1 MTKLDCSV
9 NGCAY
14 NDDNCC
20 KLREIDVKGH
30 EAKKSSETMC
40 ASFENKGCGCAKNS
54 IDCVCKE
61 TEVHCDAVSCR
72 FNQHFK
78 CAAEH
83 IGIADN
89 CESKKHGTEC
99 ASFACQKS
107 TSVTG
112 WNDAPRQYDLF

>member
-40 ASFENKGCGCAKNS
+40 ASMKKLCQN
-54 IDCVCKE
+54 
-61 TEVHCDAVSCR
+61 
-72 FNQHFK
+72 
-78 CAAEH
+78 AAYLL
-83 IGIADN
+83 
-89 CESKKHGTEC
+89 K
-99 ASFACQKS
+99 
-107 TSVTG
+107 
-112 WNDAPRQYDLF
+112 R

>member
-40 ASFENKGCGCAKNS
+40 ASFEN
-54 IDCVCKE
+54 
-61 TEVHCDAVSCR
+61 R
-72 FNQHFK
+72 
-78 CAAEH
+78 AA
-83 IGIADN
+83 DV
-89 CESKKHGTEC
+89 
-99 ASFACQKS
+99 QK
-107 TSVTG
+107 TV
-112 WNDAPRQYDLF
+112 

>member
-40 ASFENKGCGCAKNS
+40 ASFENKGCGCAK
-54 IDCVCKE
+54 K
-61 TEVHCDAVSCR
+61 
-72 FNQHFK
+72 
-78 CAAEH
+78 
-83 IGIADN
+83 
-89 CESKKHGTEC
+89 
-99 ASFACQKS
+99 
-107 TSVTG
+107 
-112 WNDAPRQYDLF
+112 QYRLCMQGDRGSL